1 MASEE
6 FKKVLALMQSHNRQG
21 VINKRGHRTGLRV
34 GGCVENGRLVH
45 FFFGE
50 DGNQRLQHDKF
61 VQFLRD
67 LHDEMIWLEFSL
79 CKWDL
84 VHIGNELGF
93 FSS

>member
-1 MASEE
+1 MEDWC
-6 FKKVLALMQSHNRQG
+6 
-21 VINKRGHRTGLRV
+21 TT
-34 GGCVENGRLVH
+34 
-45 FFFGE
+45 FFGE

-93 FSS
+93 LEQLKPGLSVHATNLKEVADSLLLLLEKEKRFFHKI